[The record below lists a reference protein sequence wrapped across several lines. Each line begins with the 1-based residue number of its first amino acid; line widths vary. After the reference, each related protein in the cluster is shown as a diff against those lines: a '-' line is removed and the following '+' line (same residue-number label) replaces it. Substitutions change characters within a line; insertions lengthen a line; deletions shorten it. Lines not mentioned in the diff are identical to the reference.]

1 MKELDPAYLEAFLSD
16 MEAEVKAAEASEQPA
31 E

>member
-1 MKELDPAYLEAFLSD
+1 MKELDPAYLTSILDELD
-16 MEAEVKAAEASEQPA
+16 AEMKAAEASEKPA